1 MSKIDIAI
9 SGNPKG
15 HQQYG
20 DATAKKY
27 AENLYGS
34 AYTDAEYPFMSI
46 EIKQE
51 NSTWCFYYTY
61 VVSKTKEV
69 DARPGGHCAIIIRV
83 ENEYCEDLSRLYQ
96 LLKQLFDAKIRN
108 VFIDKNNKF
117 LVSTFEEKKTN
128 ADDVINTLRTTIS
141 QKFKSSFSE
150 LKQKIAPADSRI
162 ERHISEF
169 GCDLYLD
176 TLFKHRSVFLAPEI
190 HQMAK
195 EIQPLKERNEK
206 LQIGYNQLKEALDNE
221 KTELRR
227 KNAEIEKVRAELNRL
242 KFQNNNWNDILED
255 LKSFEKD
262 LKSQRNTI
270 NKLKTDIKTSL
281 PKPEGNPIDVG
292 WAKNKNKILIT
303 LLAILVLVGGF
314 FSIKSCFY
322 GGDTES
328 STSTATENQTEKE
341 TTLDSKEDFILKDS
355 LEISEKSVKVGD
367 TITFNLKNA
376 NGDIRKDTAKWGLD
390 GFDKL
395 EVTPGCITVKVKKN
409 KNDTATI
416 SFTAEN
422 DTLKYRKQFPIAK

>member
-1 MSKIDIAI
+1 MNKIDIAI

-51 NSTWCFYYTY
+51 NSAWCFYYTY

-108 VFIDKNNKF
+108 VFIDRNNKF
-117 LVSTFEEKKTN
+117 LVSNFEDKKTN
-128 ADDVINTLRTTIS
+128 ADDLISTLRTILS

-150 LKQKIAPADSRI
+150 LKQRIAPADSRI

-176 TLFKHRSVFLAPEI
+176 TLFKHKSVFLSPEI

-227 KNAEIEKVRAELNRL
+227 KNAEIEKLRAELNRL

-281 PKPEGNPIDVG
+281 PKPEGNPVDVG

-314 FSIKSCFY
+314 FSIKSCFN

-328 STSTATENQTEKE
+328 STSTATENTTKEEITWKSEK
-341 TTLDSKEDFILKDS
+341 DFILNDT
-355 LEISEKSVKVGD
+355 LEISEESVKIGEI
-367 TITFNLKNA
+367 ITFKLKDSR
-376 NGDIRKDTAKWGLD
+376 GEIRKDTAKWGLD
-390 GFDKL
+390 GFDKQK
-395 EVTPGCITVKVKKN
+395 VTPGCITVTVTKN
-409 KNDTATI
+409 ENDTATI

-422 DTLKYRKQFPIAK
+422 DTLKYRKRFLIVK

>member
-1 MSKIDIAI
+1 MNKIDIAI

-51 NSTWCFYYTY
+51 NSAWCFYYTY

-108 VFIDKNNKF
+108 VFIDRNNKF
-117 LVSTFEEKKTN
+117 LVSNFEDKKTN
-128 ADDVINTLRTTIS
+128 ADDLINTLRTILS
-141 QKFKSSFSE
+141 KKFESSFSE
-150 LKQKIAPADSRI
+150 LKQRIAPADSRI

-176 TLFKHRSVFLAPEI
+176 TLFKHKSVFLSPEI

-227 KNAEIEKVRAELNRL
+227 KNAEIEKLRAELNRL

-255 LKSFEKD
+255 LKSFERD

-281 PKPEGNPIDVG
+281 PKPEGNPVDVG

-314 FSIKSCFY
+314 FSIKSCFN

-328 STSTATENQTEKE
+328 STSTATENTTKEEITWKSEK
-341 TTLDSKEDFILKDS
+341 DFILNDT
-355 LEISEKSVKVGD
+355 LEISTESVKKDEEIIFKLKDEKGKEYLEEGVWKQEGVEIKETKKGSVKVVVKSDGKD
-367 TITFNLKNA
+367 TI
-376 NGDIRKDTAKWGLD
+376 
-390 GFDKL
+390 
-395 EVTPGCITVKVKKN
+395 
-409 KNDTATI
+409 TI
-416 SFTAEN
+416 SFTPQK
-422 DTLKYRKQFPIAK
+422 TPKQKYKKRFVVK

>member
-150 LKQKIAPADSRI
+150 LKQKIAPVDSRI

-281 PKPEGNPIDVG
+281 PKPEGNPVDVG